1 MRYENIHTKIRG
13 GERGVL
19 LLIVSQRV
27 SQPPKCVCVCVC
39 FLARAD
45 LHIYT
50 HFLSHSITHAHT
62 RVRTQTRMHS
72 GVPVQF
78 EACCH

>member
-50 HFLSHSITHAHT
+50 HFLSHSITHTHT
-62 RVRTQTRMHS
+62 RECAHKHACTAVFHVRT
-72 GVPVQF
+72 PK
-78 EACCH
+78 E